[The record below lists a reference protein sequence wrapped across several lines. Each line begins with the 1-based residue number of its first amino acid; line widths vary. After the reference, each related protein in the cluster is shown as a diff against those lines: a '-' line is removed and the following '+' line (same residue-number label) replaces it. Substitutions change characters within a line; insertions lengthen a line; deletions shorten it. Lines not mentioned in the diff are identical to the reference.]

1 MFTNEGFKF
10 LIQAPDAER
19 RVSYILIGKDKS
31 EISDLSPDFN
41 IMDIQSVKS
50 EDRIRYNV
58 ESSIFT
64 EANFHLGLKYIYDL
78 NFYTF
83 NNENPNYC
91 EYGVYGENDKLLY
104 YHLNTNADKTFLFEV
119 KNQFLKDNFKLRIN
133 LTQPFKNK
141 SLRTSLKSENV
152 LTDYDVI
159 YKSIPYESIPNFS
172 IERPMTCLFKNTLG
186 EVLSFG
192 EIGLESFNTVTREAI
207 INLKV
212 SLDSTQLE
220 SSNYIYFSSFF
231 CNLKISLKDIGT
243 GLDKPWPLTNGE
255 SIIIPLKVY
264 VGANPL

>member
-19 RVSYILIGKDKS
+19 KVSYLLIGRDKS
-31 EISDLSPDFN
+31 KILDLSPTFS
-41 IMDIQSVKS
+41 ILDIQSIKS
-50 EDRIRYNV
+50 EDRIRYNI
-58 ESSIFT
+58 ESSVFT

-104 YHLNTNADKTFLFEV
+104 YHLNTNTDKTFLFEV
-119 KNQFLKDNFKLRIN
+119 KNQFEKDNFNLRIN

-141 SLRTSLKSENV
+141 TLIISLNSENV
-152 LTDYDVI
+152 LTEYDVN
-159 YKSIPYESIPNFS
+159 YETVPYESVPNFS
-172 IERPMTCLFKNTLG
+172 IERPMTCIFKNTLG

-192 EIGLESFNTVTREAI
+192 EVGLESYNVDTREAI
-207 INLKV
+207 LNLKV
-212 SLDSTQLE
+212 SLDSTQIE

-231 CNLKISLKDIGT
+231 CNLKISLKDPT
-243 GLDKPWPLTNGE
+243 SGLAKPWPLTNGE

-264 VGANPL
+264 IGVNPI